1 MAQEATARIL
11 SSSQGGAKTTATTG
25 ASATDATTASSLEAQ
40 ELAQSKRTCRGL
52 ALELG
57 PSSALREA
65 LAAKLELLADGLPIG
80 LQLNHCNFTAG
91 ANGRLMLVEGQQHR
105 PSLLPPSPLGAT
117 GGASNMK
124 ACLRMAEFCCA
135 DLAARGE
142 QLLAL
147 LWALYAHEAP
157 RRAKLARMQA
167 DAMVS
172 LKPSEAASADVPSP
186 VASWSNS
193 SLDEDDDDLES
204 SGASSLLRGPS
215 AYDKVFLEVLL
226 LAQSGP
232 HPRSQQ
238 QLQAP
243 PRRSFRPL
251 QMVLLE
257 APALPDGAC
266 TAVARRCV
274 LDPYGNRSN
283 AVAASP
289 QAVKT
294 GLNVLKV
301 GVLLC
306 CWTNRGGSNMLLCF
320 TCAFDLFD

>member
-1 MAQEATARIL
+1 MAQEATVRIL
-11 SSSQGGAKTTATTG
+11 SSSQGGAKTTAATTTG
-25 ASATDATTASSLEAQ
+25 SANGSDAAAPSSVEAQ
-40 ELAQSKRTCRGL
+40 EFAQSKRTCRGL

-65 LAAKLELLADGLPIG
+65 LAAKLELLADGLPVG
-80 LQLNHCNFTAG
+80 LQLNHRNFTAG
-91 ANGRLMLVEGQQHR
+91 ANGRLMLVEGQQQL
-105 PSLLPPSPLGAT
+105 PSLLPSSLLGAT
-117 GGASNMK
+117 GGVSNLK
-124 ACLRMAEFCCA
+124 ACLRMVEFCCA

-157 RRAKLARMQA
+157 HRAKLARMQA
-167 DAMVS
+167 DAIES
-172 LKPSEAASADVPSP
+172 LKSSDAASARAPTP
-186 VASWSNS
+186 VASWSNGH
-193 SLDEDDDDLES
+193 LDEDDDDDEFDS

-226 LAQSGP
+226 IAQSGP

-238 QLQAP
+238 HQQQQQQQAP

-251 QMVLLE
+251 HKVLLE

-266 TAVARRCV
+266 AAVARRCV
-274 LDPYGNRSN
+274 LNPYGSRSN

-289 QAVKT
+289 QALKT

-301 GVLLC
+301 GVRLSSLK
-306 CWTNRGGSNMLLCF
+306 NRGGNTML
-320 TCAFDLFD
+320 